1 MAGTSIRILPHC
13 SIYTGIYEMTSA
25 GVHEVG
31 RSGHSVVAAF
41 VRLRSGDLY
50 VNVPPFAGAV
60 LYPDAGAQEKQT
72 SGRHEMKGL
81 PLWWTLLNLASRNC
95 RG

>member
-1 MAGTSIRILPHC
+1 
-13 SIYTGIYEMTSA
+13 MTSA
-25 GVHEVG
+25 GVHEIG
-31 RSGHSVVAAF
+31 FSGHSVVDAF

-50 VNVPPFAGAV
+50 VNVPPFADAV
-60 LYPDAGAQEKQT
+60 LCRDAVAPKIQA
-72 SGRHEMKGL
+72 SSRHETKGL